1 MSHVITDFL
10 TGGQVDRTGS
20 QTKQKQPPDGA
31 AQKLHMEVSI
41 ASNNFCH
48 RYISFNM
55 VNGDF
60 YPQWHIIA
68 NFYIDIKETLIILI
82 WRMTLMRWNDPRRVN
97 FLQNNQGLFVLA
109 RVLTPKKQGIGHLNL
124 TWQCTKPS
132 GQVVRQYCVYTNY
145 HARAF
150 KRLGINI
157 LS

>member
-68 NFYIDIKETLIILI
+68 NFYIDIKETLIHYSDAWL
-82 WRMTLMRWNDPRRVN
+82 WCAGMTQEEWTFFRTTKDYLYW
-97 FLQNNQGLFVLA
+97 QGFRPQKTRNWPFEL
-109 RVLTPKKQGIGHLNL
+109 G
-124 TWQCTKPS
+124 QCTKPS